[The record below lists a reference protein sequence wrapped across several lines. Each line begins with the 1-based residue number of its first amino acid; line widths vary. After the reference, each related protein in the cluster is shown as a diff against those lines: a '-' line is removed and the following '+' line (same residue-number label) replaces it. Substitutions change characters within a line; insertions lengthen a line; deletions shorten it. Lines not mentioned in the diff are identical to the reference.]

1 MDWNFVVLDTD
12 ARQRYICDYLPGKK
26 QSIAWKSDGEEAIC
40 IEWLKAADCLIL
52 PTPVAKLEKYQEME
66 EILKA
71 NLIKC
76 KIAFGGAVTPKW
88 ESWFL
93 ERGILCYDLM
103 QEETVAQKNAAITA
117 EATVAEILQ
126 NSLYSI
132 SGQKIVVTG
141 YGRCGRAVA
150 NLLAAM
156 GAKVTVLARGAQ
168 DRKRAKA
175 DGHNAVDFSYAP
187 EEAYG
192 TGTFVNTVPARVI
205 TGALLGEMHPGT
217 LVVDIASAPG
227 GCDLEAAKE
236 CHIKVVQAL
245 GLPGRYTAKSSAK
258 VLADAICSKMLPNLI
273 REEEHAWTFQIIP

>member
-26 QSIAWKSDGEEAIC
+26 QSVAWRSDCEEEIC
-40 IEWLKAADCLIL
+40 IEWLKAADCIIL
-52 PTPVAKLEKYQEME
+52 PTPVAKLGKYQELE

-76 KIAFGGAVTPKW
+76 RTVFGGGVTPKW
-88 ESWFL
+88 ESWCS
-93 ERGILCYDLM
+93 ERNILCYDLM
-103 QEETVAQKNAAITA
+103 REETVAQKNAAITA

-141 YGRCGRAVA
+141 YGRCGRTVA

-156 GAKVTVLARGAQ
+156 GAKVTVLARGAC

-175 DGHNAVDFSYAP
+175 DGHNAVDFSYAA

-192 TGTFVNTVPARVI
+192 TRTFVNTVPARVI
-205 TGALLGEMHPGT
+205 TGALIGEMHPKT

-236 CHIKVVQAL
+236 CDIKVVQAL
-245 GLPGRYTAKSSAK
+245 GLPARYTTKSSAK
-258 VLADAICSKMLPNLI
+258 VFADAICSKMLPNFI
-273 REEEHAWTFQIIP
+273 REEEHAWTFQIIL